1 MESNIKKPEPS
12 IMTVKMNNRRW
23 YALAILSMSLM
34 LIVIDST
41 VVNIAFPSIRATFGS
56 SFSDA
61 EWVNSIYSLIFG
73 AALITWGKLGDQY
86 GRRNIFV
93 GGAALFALSSLGVGL
108 APNINVMIGFR
119 ALQGMAAAMMSPS
132 TLSIIST
139 TFKGR
144 ERGIAFGIW
153 GATAGVS
160 AALGPILGGWL
171 IEYGTDIMAESWR
184 LAFLIN
190 VPLAAIAI
198 AGSFWAIRESKDNR
212 QKHQIDFLGIIFATL
227 GLGGLVY
234 GTIEGQTYG
243 WLYAK
248 KVFTLGSIHYPN
260 LAAGAAIPDGTA
272 SFVPFAFLIGL
283 IFVALFVWWEL
294 TLEKRGGEPLFELG
308 LFSYRSFR
316 FGLITIFII
325 ALGEFGVFLAI
336 SIYMQIAKGLGAFE
350 TGLQFLSFAIVTM
363 IMAPLAGVLSG
374 RFGAKWI
381 VTTGM
386 LCEAAA
392 LFWISRI
399 LYIDKPV
406 TSLIPP
412 FMLYGVGIGLAIA
425 QLSNLILSD
434 IPGNKSG
441 QASGATNTLRQLG
454 ASLGIAIIG
463 AVLFTRF
470 ATAATPLIQDS
481 TAFED
486 FGKRVSE
493 NSSLSP
499 ASMLIG
505 KGIADF
511 GDQAKEG
518 IIDGLNANEGFDA
531 ENTDMLQTALDN
543 IPPVAIGALKQQG
556 IDLKDPATIAQIK
569 EELAPEVEILQ
580 ADIQTTLAIGFS
592 DAARASATLASLFVL
607 FGALSSLMLPNSKPN
622 VHAEAAPIIE

>member
-1 MESNIKKPEPS
+1 
-12 IMTVKMNNRRW
+12 MTRRMNSRRW
-23 YALAILSMSLM
+23 FALGILSMSLM

-41 VVNIAFPSIRATFGS
+41 VVNIAFPAIRSTFGA

-61 EWVNSIYSLIFG
+61 EWVNSIYSLVFG
-73 AALITWGKLGDQY
+73 AALITFGKLGDQY

-93 GGAALFALSSLGVGL
+93 MGAGLFALSSLGVGL
-108 APNINVMIGFR
+108 APNIGAMIAFR
-119 ALQGMAAAMMSPS
+119 ALQGLAGAMMSPS
-132 TLSIIST
+132 TLSIISA

-198 AGSFWAIRESKDNR
+198 IGSFWAIRESKDNR
-212 QKHQIDFLGIIFATL
+212 QKHQIDWLGIVFASI
-227 GLGGLVY
+227 GLGALVY

-243 WLYAK
+243 WIYAK
-248 KVFTLGSIHYPN
+248 KVFELGSLQYPN
-260 LAAGAAIPDGTA
+260 LAIGSAIPEGTL
-272 SFVPFAFLIGL
+272 SFVPFTFAIGL
-283 IFVALFVWWEL
+283 IFIAIFIWWEIN
-294 TLEKRGGEPLFELG
+294 LEKRGGEPLFELS
-308 LFSYRSFR
+308 LFKYQSFR

-336 SIYMQIAKGLGAFE
+336 SIYIQLAKGLGAFE

-363 IMAPLAGVLSG
+363 FMAPLAGVLSG

-381 VTTGM
+381 VTIGM

-392 LFWISRI
+392 LFWISRV
-399 LYIDKPV
+399 LYIENPV
-406 TSLIPP
+406 SSLIPP
-412 FMLYGVGIGLAIA
+412 FILYGIGVGLAIA
-425 QLSNLILSD
+425 QLSNLVLSD
-434 IPGNKSG
+434 IPADKAG

-470 ATAATPLIQDS
+470 ATAATPLVQNS

-486 FGKRVSE
+486 FGNRVSL

-499 ASMLIG
+499 ASVMIG
-505 KGIADF
+505 QGIVQFA
-511 GDQAKEG
+511 DQAKEG
-518 IIDGLNANEGFDA
+518 IIEGLEANEGFDTN
-531 ENTDMLQTALDN
+531 NTDLLQTTLDN
-543 IPPVAIGALKQQG
+543 IPPVAVSALQQQG
-556 IDLKDPATIAQIK
+556 IDLKNSTTVAQIK
-569 EELAPEVEILQ
+569 EELAPEIEILQ
-580 ADIQTTLAIGFS
+580 ANIQNALALGFS
-592 DAARASATLASLFVL
+592 DAARASALLAAFFVL
-607 FGALSSLMLPNSKPN
+607 FGAISSFMLPNSKPSQN
-622 VHAEAAPIIE
+622 AEAVIIE